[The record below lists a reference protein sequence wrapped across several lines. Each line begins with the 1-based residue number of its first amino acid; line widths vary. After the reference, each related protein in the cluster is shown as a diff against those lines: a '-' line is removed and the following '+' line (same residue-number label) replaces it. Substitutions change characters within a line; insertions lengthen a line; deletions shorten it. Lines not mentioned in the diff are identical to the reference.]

1 MNTILIP
8 LLQVLIVAL
17 DIYKWIVIISVIL
30 TWLVAF
36 NVINPH
42 NQFIRMVGGALHQMV
57 EPILRRIRR
66 VVPVFGSV
74 DISPIILF
82 LLILFIQL
90 VLGRIIGALASAG
103 V

>member
-1 MNTILIP
+1 MDTILVP
-8 LLQVLIVAL
+8 LLQVVVVAL

-30 TWLVAF
+30 SWLVAF

-57 EPILRRIRR
+57 EPVLRRIRR
-66 VVPVFGSV
+66 IVPVFGNV

-90 VLGRIIGALASAG
+90 VIGRRIASL
-103 V
+103 VL

>member
-1 MNTILIP
+1 MDTILVP
-8 LLQVLIVAL
+8 LLQVVVVAL

-30 TWLVAF
+30 SWLVAF

-57 EPILRRIRR
+57 EPVLRRIRR
-66 VVPVFGSV
+66 IVPVFGNV

-82 LLILFIQL
+82 LLIHFIQL
-90 VLGRIIGALASAG
+90 VIGRLIASL
-103 V
+103 VL